1 MKLGSH
7 HGLKFWWCHAAHPEQ
22 DPVVSAGFAHKENT
36 VEEGVRELRLLTAAA
51 QSRRPSW
58 AWAGRTLGWQSKH
71 CDPAP
76 GVSTD
81 LPTTTHLRCSIKNKP
96 NSNHLLWNGLAL
108 ELCNSQFLLKITVL
122 NGENN
127 LFVFFNDKLGKSL
140 QRYCVD
146 GMYS

>member
-7 HGLKFWWCHAAHPEQ
+7 HGVKFWRCHAAHPEQ
-22 DPVVSAGFAHKENT
+22 GPVESPGFARRENT
-36 VEEGVRELRLLTAAA
+36 VEGGVRAAPPCGRRAA
-51 QSRRPSW
+51 QASQQGTGW
-58 AWAGRTLGWQSKH
+58 ASLGWQSKR

-81 LPTTTHLRCSIKNKP
+81 LPTTHLRCSVKNKP

-108 ELCNSQFLLKITVL
+108 ELCNRQFLLKITVL

-127 LFVFFNDKLGKSL
+127 LFVFFNDRLGKSL
-140 QRYCVD
+140 YRCCVD